1 MRYWWSDSQNG
12 LETDVGRGG
21 AVWPGY
27 HGVSRRNLESRFPGR
42 RPAQVER
49 LRQRQYRG
57 PRQAWRD
64 HLQRQRR
71 PVQGFFLRRRDAE
84 RGRVL
89 PLLLHR
95 PVPVRL
101 LRAALH
107 SYGASIHADDRLAR
121 LFDIAYPNKGLG
133 DFYDGTSS
141 SSFGKFS
148 SGIFSSAFQLALWEI
163 FYETSA
169 NLSLADG
176 SFLSSTTANSSGT
189 TEQQA
194 VAQAQQWLTQVQGG
208 AGSAAGWTLYKFTS
222 ATQQDYLSAVYRE
235 PPQITLNA
243 VPEPGTLALLGFGVA
258 ALGALRRRA

>member
-1 MRYWWSDSQNG
+1 MDLKRTLGAAALFGLVTTVSAAEIWNHGFPVGGQLKWNGFDSGSTAVHVKLGATTYNG
-12 LETDVGRGG
+12 SGG
-21 AVWPGY
+21 Q
-27 HGVSRRNLESRFPGR
+27 FK
-42 RPAQVER
+42 
-49 LRQRQYRG
+49 
-57 PRQAWRD
+57 
-64 HLQRQRR
+64 
-71 PVQGFFLRRRDAE
+71 GFFYADGTQSADEFFRFFCIDLYQYASS
-84 RGRVL
+84 G
-89 PLLLHR
+89 P
-95 PVPVRL
+95 
-101 LRAALH
+101 H